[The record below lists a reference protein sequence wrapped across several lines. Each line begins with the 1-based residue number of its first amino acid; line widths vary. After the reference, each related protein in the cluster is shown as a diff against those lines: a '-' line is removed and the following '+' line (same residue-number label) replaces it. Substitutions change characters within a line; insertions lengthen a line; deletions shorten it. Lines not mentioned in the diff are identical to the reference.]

1 MSFMHKKF
9 FGLSLC
15 CLLILAAGC
24 KKSTTVQPAAG
35 PQTQTT
41 PIAKDSGAAKYDA
54 CALLANQEIETIEGS
69 PVTETKPSGRS
80 DTGLSFSQCFFTTA
94 EFNRSV
100 SLSVTQSDPTAPA
113 KRSVKQYWQEMF
125 GSYEGEQKEKEHEQE
140 ADKEKRESLRDQK
153 REKGEE
159 AESVPPKKITG
170 VGEEAFWIGSRVGG
184 ALYVLKKN
192 AFIRVSVGGPD
203 PEPAKIEKC
212 KALAQ
217 KALAR
222 L

>member
-1 MSFMHKKF
+1 MSFMHKKLF
-9 FGLSLC
+9 SLSLC
-15 CLLILAAGC
+15 CLFILAAGC

-35 PQTQTT
+35 PQKQAT
-41 PIAKDSGAAKYDA
+41 PIAKESGAAKYDA
-54 CALLANQEIETIEGS
+54 CVLLTNQEIEGIEGS

-80 DTGLSFSQCFFTTA
+80 DSGLSFSQCFFTTA
-94 EFNRSV
+94 EFNKSG
-100 SLSVTQSDPTAPA
+100 SLSVTQSDPAAPA
-113 KRSVKQYWQEMF
+113 KRSVKQYWAEMF

-159 AESVPPKKITG
+159 GESVPPKKITG

-184 ALYVLKKN
+184 ALYVLKRN

-217 KALAR
+217 KALA
-222 L
+222 